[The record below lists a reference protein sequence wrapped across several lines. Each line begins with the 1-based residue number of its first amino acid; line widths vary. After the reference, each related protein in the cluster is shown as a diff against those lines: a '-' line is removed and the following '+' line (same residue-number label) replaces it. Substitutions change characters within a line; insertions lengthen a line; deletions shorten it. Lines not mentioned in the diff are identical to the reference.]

1 MLKLDE
7 AIGAS
12 HLAMFGKGKG
22 RCERKKKEKR
32 EKK

>member
-12 HLAMFGKGKG
+12 HLAMFGKGKR